1 MLRFLYGHT
10 EWVETRDLTLG
21 NFDSHLRIKDT
32 ALWSFPICLY
42 REAMHLQCFPPMR
55 YVRGGALRTRIHD
68 MTTFARFVQKW
79 NMGIEPAC
87 TVRLYNAVCLY
98 YVDFPDN
105 FFFCLVCWLAWKK
118 QIKIYTFL
126 NFQCHFHC
134 QVISKNVLV
143 KTKATTMLL
152 SRWSSSLSV
161 TSKRCQMRALV
172 QILPGSIFS
181 NIFHCQWCFVHIY
194 FNRIEAGQS
203 QLCHVSSYY
212 KCYKCRQTISK
223 WPVHCLSQ
231 FHQQDFFT
239 DRYLA

>member
-1 MLRFLYGHT
+1 MGTQNGSKPGIWPWGILIHT
-10 EWVETRDLTLG
+10 LELKIRHFEVSPYVCIG
-21 NFDSHLRIKDT
+21 K
-32 ALWSFPICLY
+32 PCICNVFRPCATWGVGLCAHVY
-42 REAMHLQCFPPMR
+42 
-55 YVRGGALRTRIHD
+55 

-161 TSKRCQMRALV
+161 TSSDVKCAHWFKSCL
-172 QILPGSIFS
+172 
-181 NIFHCQWCFVHIY
+181 
-194 FNRIEAGQS
+194 GQFFP
-203 QLCHVSSYY
+203 
-212 KCYKCRQTISK
+212 T
-223 WPVHCLSQ
+223 
-231 FHQQDFFT
+231 FFT
-239 DRYLA
+239 ASDTLSTYILTGSKQGKASYVMSVATINVINVGKRYQNDQFTAYHNSINKISLQIDT